1 MMRRRRIR
9 NDGSENKDS
18 DGFRAVINESTSLSM
33 YKKGE
38 RAFCIIRKNLAKEY
52 DIEVDASEAPLLNKF
67 LTDPEP
73 YETSM
78 ADIKIIEDEVVP
90 VNKAIKNI
98 FGNDKD
104 LNLFSVK
111 MGIGG
116 SKNDYVTIDEKDL
129 IKYDVKPTLS
139 GLIDFIKENDESIL
153 GFLDREYIN
162 EEGNVIYLNC
172 GRKNMTDNISSI
184 KLKILASMQQ
194 RGYFLQQEHKYYG
207 LQLYI
212 VIESKIANDDKI
224 FEFLKE
230 LEIDWELIYF
240 RRRLAIH
247 DWTQTECERNTDNL
261 KNYLRSKYKNLNYF
275 DVNNITRLVI
285 KNQLPFTVA
294 DKMASLLFKMKTE
307 RVSQLQEEHEHQYQ
321 LEQER
326 KSQIE
331 EERFNLLEKIN
342 DLKRKQHLKP
352 TRKILID
359 IEALNDEKLHLEQ
372 EKRKILEKL
381 SILREKINE
390 PGDEYSTS
398 LKKAEIAAAANL
410 ACAYLG
416 ISQKIEFDRDIS
428 ITEILKYQEELTN
441 I

>member
-1 MMRRRRIR
+1 MRRRRIR

-18 DGFRAVINESTSLSM
+18 DGFRAVINDNTSLSM
-33 YKKGE
+33 YKKGD
-38 RAFCIIRKNLAKEY
+38 RAVCVIRKNLAKEY

-90 VNKAIKNI
+90 INEAIKNI

>member
-1 MMRRRRIR
+1 MRRRRTR
-9 NDGSENKDS
+9 TDSSESKDS
-18 DGFRAVINESTSLSM
+18 DGFRAVVNDSTSLSM
-33 YKKGE
+33 YKKGG
-38 RAFCIIRKNLAKEY
+38 RALCIIRKNLAKDY
-52 DIEVDASEAPLLNKF
+52 DIEVEASEAPLLNKF
-67 LTDPEP
+67 LNDPEP
-73 YETSM
+73 YESSM
-78 ADIKIIEDEVVP
+78 ADIKIIEEEVVP
-90 VNKAIKNI
+90 INEAIRHV
-98 FGNDKD
+98 FGDDKD
-104 LNLFSVK
+104 LNLYSVK
-111 MGIGG
+111 LGIGG
-116 SKNDYVTIDEKDL
+116 SKNDYVTINEIDL
-129 IKYDVKPTLS
+129 KKFDVKPTLS
-139 GLIDFIKENDESIL
+139 GLIDFVKENYESIL

-172 GRKNMTDNISSI
+172 GRNNISDNIFSI

-212 VIESKIANDDKI
+212 TIESKTADDDKI
-224 FEFLKE
+224 FELLKE
-230 LEIDWELIYF
+230 LEVDWEMIFF

-247 DWTQTECERNTDNL
+247 DWTQIECERNTDNL
-261 KNYLRSKYKNLNYF
+261 KNFMRSKYKNLNYF
-275 DVNNITRLVI
+275 DVNNITRLVM
-285 KNQLPFTVA
+285 KNQLPFIVA

-307 RVSQLQEEHEHQYQ
+307 RVSQLQEEYERQYQ

-331 EERFNLLEKIN
+331 EERINIMEKVN
-342 DLKRKQHLKP
+342 ELKRKQHLRP
-352 TRKILID
+352 TRKLYVE

-416 ISQKIEFDRDIS
+416 ISQKIEFDRDVS
-428 ITEILKYQEELTN
+428 IAEILKYQEELTN